1 MGRSAAVFLPV
12 WIVLLG
18 TLPFATGLGPL
29 ACLSI
34 ATLVAAAVV
43 VLIERRRAR
52 RDAPQPAGAPRERHP
67 MSALTA
73 AGLTLGAV
81 VLVVYVVFV
90 LRSA

>member
-1 MGRSAAVFLPV
+1 M
-12 WIVLLG
+12 
-18 TLPFATGLGPL
+18 
-29 ACLSI
+29 
-34 ATLVAAAVV
+34 V

-52 RDAPQPAGAPRERHP
+52 RDAPQPAGAPRERRP

-90 LRSA
+90 LRAA